1 MEKGFGKEGDGA
13 TRHFRHTGI
22 VILTKIAI
30 PIRPKHGT
38 FYDGT
43 AALNRF
49 HNQSLIFMS
58 NIDILKI
65 ELSSRGVGAHHV
77 IA

>member
-13 TRHFRHTGI
+13 RRHFRHTGI

-30 PIRPKHGT
+30 PIRPKHGP

-43 AALNRF
+43 AALNNYSIW
-49 HNQSLIFMS
+49 HNCVQL
-58 NIDILKI
+58 
-65 ELSSRGVGAHHV
+65 LSFV
-77 IA
+77 IVFLRSSDQQVSADQTL

>member
-13 TRHFRHTGI
+13 RRHFRHTGI

-43 AALNRF
+43 AALNT
-49 HNQSLIFMS
+49 
-58 NIDILKI
+58 
-65 ELSSRGVGAHHV
+65 
-77 IA
+77 